1 MDSDN
6 TGLSDVID
14 ELESELDTLITRLEA
29 AERERDWLA
38 HALAAKSWMRALPES
53 RGKHSEAMTITPA
66 THLCKRRQ
74 RRKSKQRRR
83 QPDEPTYSC

>member
-29 AERERDWLA
+29 LEGERDGYRA
-38 HALAAKSWMRALPES
+38 ALYGFVDIMREDGHTDLTAEQVYGMVDVVRLS
-53 RGKHSEAMTITPA
+53 RAIATTTP
-66 THLCKRRQ
+66 RG
-74 RRKSKQRRR
+74 
-83 QPDEPTYSC
+83 